1 MFSFLLLVAAC
12 TAPSSSTDDSA
23 APQTD
28 SSADTDSGTHTDS
41 GTDSG
46 DDTATPYTGAAAGP
60 WTVSTTTMQVD
71 GDAVTLYIP
80 NSPAESTS
88 LAVVSHGFARG
99 PSNHITTAT
108 RLSSWGFIVA
118 TPALPSYTDHEAN
131 GKYIAQTLVPAMHTA
146 YDAASDGK
154 VVLIG
159 HSAGGLASIVAAA
172 LVTNAAYVGLD
183 AVDMSDVGNSY
194 ANSVTSPALLL
205 AGDPSRCNSDGN
217 SAGWADMV
225 GGEHWLV
232 SVSDATHCDFE
243 SETDSL
249 CDNLCGDSDT
259 ARQDLIQ
266 TYAVAWAL
274 QQTRGNAS
282 SYLAGGS
289 QAEADR
295 SAGRLSW

>member
-1 MFSFLLLVAAC
+1 MLRFLLLVAAC
-12 TAPSSSTDDSA
+12 TSTSPDDSAEPKIDSSTDSG
-23 APQTD
+23 
-28 SSADTDSGTHTDS
+28 ADTDSGQ
-41 GTDSG
+41 
-46 DDTATPYTGAAAGP
+46 DTGTPYTGAAAGP
-60 WTVSTTTMQVD
+60 WTVSTTTVQVD
-71 GDAVTLYIP
+71 GDPVTVYVP
-80 NSPAESTS
+80 NSPAASTS

-108 RLSSWGFIVA
+108 RLSSWGFVVA

-146 YDAASDGK
+146 YDASSDGQ
-154 VVLIG
+154 VVLVG
-159 HSAGGLASIVAAA
+159 HSAGGLASLVAAA
-172 LVTNAAYVGLD
+172 LVTNAGYVGLD

-194 ANSVTSPALLL
+194 ASSVTSPALLL

-217 SAGWADMV
+217 SAGWADMA

-249 CDNLCGDSDT
+249 CTALCGDEDD

-274 QQTRGNAS
+274 QHTRGTAAD
-282 SYLAGGS
+282 YIAGGS

-295 SAGRLSW
+295 SAGRLTW